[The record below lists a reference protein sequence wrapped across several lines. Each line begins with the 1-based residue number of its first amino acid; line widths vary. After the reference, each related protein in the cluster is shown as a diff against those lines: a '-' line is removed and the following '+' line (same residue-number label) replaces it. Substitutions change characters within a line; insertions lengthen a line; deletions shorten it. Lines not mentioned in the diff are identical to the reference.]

1 MDDPSFQGVNG
12 LFVLSFQNNAHRT
25 RNTDVFMKAKI
36 KVNVIIDGRNVFDQ
50 PIKIIQEHMQTL
62 EKLLLV
68 KEMITMLGVYLNI
81 YIL

>member
-1 MDDPSFQGVNG
+1 M
-12 LFVLSFQNNAHRT
+12 
-25 RNTDVFMKAKI
+25 
-36 KVNVIIDGRNVFDQ
+36 IIDGTNVFDQ
-50 PIKIIQEHMQTL
+50 AIKIIQEHMQTL

>member
-1 MDDPSFQGVNG
+1 M
-12 LFVLSFQNNAHRT
+12 
-25 RNTDVFMKAKI
+25 
-36 KVNVIIDGRNVFDQ
+36 IIDGRNVFDQ